1 MKMGLFFLF
10 TFFFLFYF
18 CCLRHSAWVLPQG
31 REETQ
36 QTAHSYALES
46 LSKLQNLDLYSF
58 YLITYFSSLKH
69 SKSTE

>member
-1 MKMGLFFLF
+1 MKMGLFFS
-10 TFFFLFYF
+10 FFFFFFDF
-18 CCLRHSAWVLPQG
+18 CCLWHSAWVLPQG

-46 LSKLQNLDLYSF
+46 LVKLQNLDLYSF